1 MTVAAAPAP
10 VPLRRYAVL
19 VALSLA
25 CGALLAGAAALTRPA
40 IERQQAERLEA
51 ALTRVLPEATRFEPR
66 GAGEPAAVFAG
77 RTADGRL
84 AGYALRGAAMGYA
97 DRIEV
102 LYGWDPERAVVT
114 GLVVL
119 DQRETPGL
127 GSRIRDDAA
136 FHASIRGLPLAL
148 AEDRRTLR
156 TPVALADRRGGN
168 GAGRIDGITGATI
181 SSVAV
186 ARAIEDSA
194 ARWLPELVVGEE
206 AP

>member
-1 MTVAAAPAP
+1 MTVAAAPVP

-25 CGALLAGAAALTRPA
+25 CGALLAAAAVVTRPA

-51 ALTRVLPEATRFEPR
+51 ALRRVLPGAVRFEPR
-66 GAGEPAAVFAG
+66 GADDDAAVFAG
-77 RTADGRL
+77 RTADGRV

-102 LYGWDPERAVVT
+102 LFGWDPRGEVVT

-136 FHASIRGLPLAL
+136 FHASLRGLPLAL
-148 AEDRRTLR
+148 AEDGRSLR
-156 TPVALADRRGGN
+156 TPVALANRRGGS

-186 ARAIEDSA
+186 ARAVEESA
-194 ARWLPELVVGEE
+194 TRWLPELAAEVR
-206 AP
+206 P

>member
-25 CGALLAGAAALTRPA
+25 CGALLAAAAVVTRPA

-51 ALTRVLPEATRFEPR
+51 ALRRVLPGAVRFEPR
-66 GAGEPAAVFAG
+66 GADDDAAVFAG
-77 RTADGRL
+77 RTADGRV

-102 LYGWDPERAVVT
+102 LFGWDPRDEVVT

-127 GSRIRDDAA
+127 GARIRDDAA
-136 FHASIRGLPLAL
+136 FHASLRGLPLAL
-148 AEDRRTLR
+148 ADDGRSLR
-156 TPVALADRRGGN
+156 TPVALADRRGGG

-186 ARAIEDSA
+186 ARAVEESA
-194 ARWLPELVVGEE
+194 IRWLPELAGEVG
-206 AP
+206 P